1 MIRFEDQCVGCPTEM
16 GCLGSACPY
25 IHVPILI
32 CDECHDYVD
41 DLYWFEGE
49 QICED
54 CLLNHFDRVEVD
66 EYE

>member
-16 GCLGSACPY
+16 GCLGSVCP
-25 IHVPILI
+25 HMNVPVLI
-32 CDECHDYVD
+32 CDECHEYVD
-41 DLYWFEGE
+41 DLYWYDGE